1 MRLRVKKMKKSPNMH
16 NDKLTFAIFGNT
28 YQSDKIY
35 PIVQLM
41 AKLREKDATI
51 IIENTFYRYLKNNY
65 DVTISDI
72 HTFSDSNFDADYVIS
87 FGGDGT
93 LLRSAAMVGSKGI
106 PIIGINTG
114 HLGFLAAV
122 SPENVEKAVDAIYD
136 RQYQLEEHSVICMDI
151 DGMPL
156 KGYSCALNDI
166 AILKQD
172 RASMISITTYINGEL
187 LTTYMSDGLIVS
199 TPTGS
204 TAYSLSNGGPIM
216 VPQANILCLTAV
228 APHSLNLRPVVI
240 SDNSEIKLKV
250 CSRSHNF
257 LAAVDGRSI
266 KLNDTVTITI
276 RKASHSIS
284 IIKQKNSSY
293 YRTLRE
299 KMMWGM
305 DIRK

>member
-1 MRLRVKKMKKSPNMH
+1 MH

-41 AKLREKDATI
+41 AKLREKDANI
-51 IIENTFYRYLKNNY
+51 IIEDSFYKYLRNNY

-72 HTFSDSNFDADYVIS
+72 HTFTENNFTADYVFS
-87 FGGDGT
+87 LGGDGT
-93 LLRSAAMVGSKGI
+93 LLRSAAVVGDKNI

-122 SPENVEKAVDAIYD
+122 SPEKVSQAVDAIYE
-136 RQYQLEEHSVICMDI
+136 RNYKLEEHSVISMTVNGKPI
-151 DGMPL
+151 
-156 KGYSCALNDI
+156 KGYNSALNDI

-172 RASMISITTYINGEL
+172 RASMISITTYIDGEL
-187 LTTYMSDGLIVS
+187 LATYKADGLIVS

-216 VPQANILCLTAV
+216 VPQSGILCLTAV

-240 SDNSEIKLKV
+240 SDNSEITLKV

-257 LAAVDGRSI
+257 LAAFDGRSI
-266 KLNDTVTITI
+266 KMNDDVTINI
-276 RKASHSIS
+276 HKASYNIS
-284 IIKQKNSSY
+284 IIKQKYSSY
-293 YRTLRE
+293 YATLRE
-299 KMMWGM
+299 KMMWGL
-305 DIRK
+305 DTRR

>member
-1 MRLRVKKMKKSPNMH
+1 MH

-28 YQSDKIY
+28 YRSDKIY

-41 AKLREKDATI
+41 AKLREKDANI
-51 IIENTFYRYLKNNY
+51 IIEDTFYKYLKNNY
-65 DVTISDI
+65 DVIISDI
-72 HTFSDSNFDADYVIS
+72 HTFSDSDFSADYVIS

-93 LLRSAAMVGSKGI
+93 LLRSAAMVGSKEI

-122 SPENVEKAVDAIYD
+122 SPEKVENAIDAIYNKE
-136 RQYQLEEHSVICMDI
+136 YQLEEHSVICMEVN
-151 DGMPL
+151 GQPL
-156 KGYSCALNDI
+156 SDYSCALNDI

-172 RASMISITTYINGEL
+172 RAAMISIKTFINGEL
-187 LTTYMSDGLIVS
+187 LNIYMADGLIVS

-216 VPQANILCLTAV
+216 APQSGILCITAV
-228 APHSLNLRPVVI
+228 APHSLNTRPVVI
-240 SDNSEIKLKV
+240 PDSSEIMLKI

-257 LAAVDGRSI
+257 LAAIDGRS
-266 KLNDTVTITI
+266 KRMSDDVTITI
-276 RKASHSIS
+276 RRAAHNIS
-284 IIKQKNSSY
+284 IIKSKESSY
-293 YRTLRE
+293 YGTLRE

-305 DIRK
+305 DTRK

>member
-1 MRLRVKKMKKSPNMH
+1 MH

-41 AKLREKDATI
+41 AKLRVYDASI
-51 IIENTFYRYLKNNY
+51 IIEDSFYKYLKNNY

-72 HTFSDSNFDADYVIS
+72 HTFKDSNFDADYVIS
-87 FGGDGT
+87 LGGDGT
-93 LLRSAAMVGSKGI
+93 LLRSAAMVADREI

-122 SPENVEKAVDAIYD
+122 SPDRVEDAVDAIYNGNFK
-136 RQYQLEEHSVICMDI
+136 LEEHSAICMEVNGKPI
-151 DGMPL
+151 
-156 KGYSCALNDI
+156 KGYCNALNDI

-172 RASMISITTYINGEL
+172 RASMISITTYIDGEL
-187 LTTYMSDGLIVS
+187 LATYMADGLIVS

-216 VPQANILCLTAV
+216 APNSGIVCLTAV
-228 APHSLNLRPVVI
+228 APHSLNSRPVVI
-240 SDNSEIKLKV
+240 PDTSVITLKV

-257 LAAVDGRSI
+257 LAAIDGRSM
-266 KLNDTVTITI
+266 KMNDDVTITI
-276 RKASHSIS
+276 SRAAHKIS
-284 IIKQKNSSY
+284 IIKQKDSSY
-293 YRTLRE
+293 YKTLRE
-299 KMMWGM
+299 KMMWGV
-305 DIRK
+305 DTRR

>member
-1 MRLRVKKMKKSPNMH
+1 ML

-28 YQSDKIY
+28 YRSDKIY

-41 AKLREKDATI
+41 AKLREHDAAI
-51 IIENTFYRYLKNNY
+51 IIEDSFYKYLKRNY
-65 DVTISDI
+65 DVIISDI
-72 HTFSDSNFDADYVIS
+72 HTFADSNFKADYVIS

-93 LLRSAAMVGSKGI
+93 LLKSASMVGSKGI

-122 SPENVEKAVDAIYD
+122 SPERVENAVDAIYNKD
-136 RQYQLEEHSVICMDI
+136 YKLEEHSVICMEV
-151 DGMPL
+151 DGRPVNDY
-156 KGYSCALNDI
+156 GYALNDI

-172 RASMISITTYINGEL
+172 RASMISITTFIDGEIL
-187 LTTYMSDGLIVS
+187 ATYMADGLIVS

-216 VPQANILCLTAV
+216 VPQSGIMCLTAV

-240 SDNSEIKLKV
+240 SDSSKITLKI

-257 LAAVDGRSI
+257 LAAIDGRSI
-266 KLNDTVTITI
+266 KMNDDVTITI
-276 RKASHSIS
+276 GRAPYNIS

-293 YRTLRE
+293 YKTLRE
-299 KMMWGM
+299 KMMWGV
-305 DIRK
+305 DSRR

>member
-1 MRLRVKKMKKSPNMH
+1 ML

-28 YQSDKIY
+28 YQADKIY

-41 AKLREKDATI
+41 TKLRDYKATTI
-51 IIENTFYRYLKNNY
+51 IEDSFYKYLKDNY

-72 HTFSDSNFDADYVIS
+72 QTFTGSNFTADYVIS

-93 LLRSAAMVGSKGI
+93 LLRSASMVGNKQI

-122 SPENVEKAVDAIYD
+122 SPERVDYAVDAIYNKK
-136 RQYQLEEHSVICMDI
+136 YKLEEHSVICMEVNGKPI
-151 DGMPL
+151 
-156 KGYSCALNDI
+156 KGYSNALNDI

-172 RASMISITTYINGEL
+172 RASMISITTYIDGDL
-187 LTTYMSDGLIVS
+187 LATYKADGLIIS

-216 VPQANILCLTAV
+216 APKSGILCLTAV

-240 SDNSEIKLKV
+240 PDTSKITLKV
-250 CSRSHNF
+250 RSRSNNF
-257 LAAVDGRSI
+257 LAAIDGRSI
-266 KLNDTVTITI
+266 KMNDDVTITI
-276 RKASHSIS
+276 SRADYNIN
-284 IIKQKNSSY
+284 IIKQPNSSY
-293 YRTLRE
+293 YVTLRE
-299 KMMWGM
+299 KMMWGV
-305 DIRK
+305 DSRR